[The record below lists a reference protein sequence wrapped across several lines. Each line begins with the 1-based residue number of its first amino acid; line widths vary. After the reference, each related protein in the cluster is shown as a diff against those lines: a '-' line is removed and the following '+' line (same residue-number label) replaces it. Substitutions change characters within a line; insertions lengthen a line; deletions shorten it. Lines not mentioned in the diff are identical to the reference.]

1 MKKILIYSLLTLCSA
16 PALFSQSLTEA
27 RELYLQKKFD
37 KALPVFEAEYKAKP
51 NDVNINQWYGA
62 CLVETGGD
70 LNLAETCLLVA
81 SKKNIQES
89 FLYLGRLYTKLY
101 RFDEATEA
109 YDSYE
114 KQLTKRNPRKK
125 KEELEKDKIALE
137 ELEQERKSLARL
149 HRMATNVENVQVID
163 SIIVDKDRFLSAYK
177 MNQSAGKLKYF
188 DEIFDT
194 NIPVKSTVYLNEKE
208 SKIYYSQPDKTNF
221 YTLYSMEK
229 LMDGFGNEKAL
240 SENSFG
246 ILGDINYPFVMSDG
260 VTIYFAATDE
270 ESLGG
275 YDLFVSRYSLVNDA
289 YLTPERM
296 NMPFNSDANDY
307 MLAIDEEKGIGWFA
321 SDRFQPE
328 GKVCVYTFIPS
339 QLVKM
344 VDSEDES
351 YIINRARLTSIKDT
365 WEPKKNY
372 DKLIEIARSEP
383 IIKEKEIR
391 DFEFVINDENTYY
404 RLADFKNVQARDL
417 YYNIISMQ
425 KDLNAKEIELEK
437 LYEQFSKK
445 TTNNKSELSSSI
457 LNLEKE
463 IENQSNNMSKLE
475 KQVRRLELG
484 K

>member
-1 MKKILIYSLLTLCSA
+1 MKKILIYLLLTLCSA

-51 NDVNINQWYGA
+51 NDANINQWYGA

-70 LNLAETCLLVA
+70 MALAEKCLLVA
-81 SKKNIQES
+81 SKKNIQDS
-89 FLYLGRLYTKLY
+89 NLYLGKLYGKLY

-109 YDSYE
+109 YDAYE
-114 KQLTKRNPRKK
+114 KHLTKKNPRKK
-125 KEELEKDKIALE
+125 KEQLEQDKIALE
-137 ELEQERKSLARL
+137 DLEKERAILTRL
-149 HRMATNVENVQVID
+149 RRMATNVENIQVID
-163 SIIVDKDRFLSAYK
+163 SIVVDKNDFLSAYK
-177 MNQSAGKLKYF
+177 MNRSAGKLKYF
-188 DEIFDT
+188 DEVFET

-208 SKIYYSQPDKTNF
+208 TKLYFSQPDKTNF
-221 YTLYSMEK
+221 YTLFSMEK
-229 LMDGFGNEKAL
+229 LIDGFGNEKAL
-240 SENSFG
+240 SASNFG
-246 ILGDINYPFVMSDG
+246 LLGDINYPFVMSDG
-260 VTIYFAATDE
+260 VTIYFAAADE

-275 YDLFVSRYSLVNDA
+275 YDLFISRYSLVNDT

-321 SDRFQPE
+321 SDRFQLE

-339 QLVKM
+339 NSVKI
-344 VDSEDES
+344 VESEDES

-365 WEPKKNY
+365 WEPKKDY

-383 IIKEKEIR
+383 VIKEKEVR

-404 RLADFKNVQARDL
+404 RLADFQNVQARDL
-417 YYNIISMQ
+417 YFNIISMK
-425 KDLNAKEIELEK
+425 KDLNTKEANLEK
-437 LYEQFSKK
+437 LYEQYSKAAS
-445 TTNNKSELSSSI
+445 NNKSGLSTTI

-463 IENQSNNMSKLE
+463 IENQNNNISKLE

-484 K
+484 Q